1 MGRPARWKLTAT
13 SPWPLLMTF
22 VWFLARWH
30 LRGRSAPPRQCVRS
44 AIRGPSAGSDRIDRT
59 PATDPDGR
67 PTLARNQ
74 RFGIRE
80 AGRRVAP
87 ASGRTSSTSSRSASK
102 ALHRTVSA
110 QRIDHHHSRQPEPSF
125 FTPQGSEMRRIES
138 HALVGCLVCGIPCR
152 DSELDVYGR
161 WCVDRDGCS
170 RRWLE
175 RRKSSPHRLAFRP
188 PPEPTFGSCLPT
200 AGPEGF
206 SRG

>member
-13 SPWPLLMTF
+13 SPWPLLMSL

-30 LRGRSAPPRQCVRS
+30 LRGRSAPPRQCVLS
-44 AIRGPSAGSDRIDRT
+44 AIGGPSAGSDRIDRT